1 MNSRRYPRTASDAF
15 KTGAEYG
22 CAIERPRPYPRT
34 LWITIALGFVYVI
47 ALGVWE
53 AL

>member
-34 LWITIALGFVYVI
+34 LWITMAAAVVYLAGLLILELV
-47 ALGVWE
+47 
-53 AL
+53 